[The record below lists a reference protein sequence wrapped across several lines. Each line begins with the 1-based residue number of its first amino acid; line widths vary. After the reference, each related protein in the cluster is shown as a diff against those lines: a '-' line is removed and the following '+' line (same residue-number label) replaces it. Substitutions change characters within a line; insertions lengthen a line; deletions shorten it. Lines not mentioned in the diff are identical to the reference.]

1 MTIAG
6 AGHGVAG
13 WRAAGRGAAGVQPAG
28 RMDQDWRAVTGLTA
42 AELPELL
49 VVEGSWWRR
58 ERERQR
64 LAVLDEVRELGAPD
78 WWWGRWCGHP
88 VVYACVYGA
97 ARTVEP
103 VPVLGQLGT
112 PAVVQIGSCGALAT
126 GMRPGDLVVPAWVR
140 IAEGASAHYG
150 GGEYAGPAGG
160 LTERLV
166 AVAGDAGHTVW
177 QGATVSTEVL
187 LRQPPELARSWA
199 REGLLAVD
207 METSA
212 TFSAARWCGMAC
224 GALLHVWD
232 DVLAGKS
239 WTEPL
244 PPADDARRRQAE
256 DELFSLVLRAA
267 LGC

>member
-1 MTIAG
+1 
-6 AGHGVAG
+6 
-13 WRAAGRGAAGVQPAG
+13 
-28 RMDQDWRAVTGLTA
+28 MDQDWWAVTGLTP

-64 LAVLDEVRELGAPD
+64 LGVLDEVRELGAPD
-78 WWWGRWCGHP
+78 WWWGRWRGHP

-103 VPVLGQLGT
+103 VHVLGQLGT
-112 PAVVQIGSCGALAT
+112 PAVVQIGSCGALAA
-126 GMRPGDLVVPAWVR
+126 GMRPGDLVIPSRVR

-150 GGEYAGPAGG
+150 GGEYAGPAG
-160 LTERLV
+160 RL
-166 AVAGDAGHTVW
+166 ADRLAAAATDAGHTVW
-177 QGATVSTEVL
+177 QGPAVSTEVL
-187 LRQPPELARSWA
+187 LRQPAELARSWA
-199 REGLLAVD
+199 DAGLLAVD

-212 TFSAARWCGMAC
+212 TFSAACWCGMAC
-224 GALLHVWD
+224 AALLHVWD

-256 DELFSLVLRAA
+256 DELFRLVLGAA
-267 LGC
+267 LGF